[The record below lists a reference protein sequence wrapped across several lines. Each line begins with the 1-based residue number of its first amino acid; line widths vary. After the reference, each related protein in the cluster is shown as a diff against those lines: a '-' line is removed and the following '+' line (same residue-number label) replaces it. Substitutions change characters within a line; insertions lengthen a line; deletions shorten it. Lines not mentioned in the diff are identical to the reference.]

1 MNNNDQDKKAK
12 IILNSEINNELEEDK
27 PDFEDDSLDNPKR
40 KSTILLLNIILNSL
54 LRWFAP
60 ILSFTTEEIYQLL
73 FKNQKSI
80 HLENFLTFPKN
91 FHNEKLNQKWIELIK
106 IRNLCNVSIEEKRAA
121 KVIGSSLEAEI
132 KIHLDKNLESIT
144 KDIDFSELCITSK
157 AEVNYENNIDANV
170 LTEKAKGTK
179 CPMCWKINE
188 KGCTRSNCPQNS

>member
-1 MNNNDQDKKAK
+1 MC
-12 IILNSEINNELEEDK
+12 EL
-27 PDFEDDSLDNPKR
+27 SQTWTQ
-40 KSTILLLNIILNSL
+40 TI
-54 LRWFAP
+54 W
-60 ILSFTTEEIYQLL
+60 L
-73 FKNQKSI
+73 F
-80 HLENFLTFPKN
+80 
-91 FHNEKLNQKWIELIK
+91 
-106 IRNLCNVSIEEKRAA
+106 KRAA